1 MSLINS
7 LGKHPASN
15 TSCLDDEAMTSLGA
29 PSQAFSLPRPS
40 GTHLGQG
47 QGMPSCGCVRPGQAE
62 PGDYIPRG
70 AALPQFALGL
80 CCVLALLGKKVFVLA
95 ASLWGQSTLLVL
107 ASQMKASHGAAF
119 PWEGYL
125 LFHWCHVCQQQLC

>member
-15 TSCLDDEAMTSLGA
+15 TSCLDGEATTSLGV
-29 PSQAFSLPRPS
+29 PSQAFFLLRPS

-47 QGMPSCGCVRPGQAE
+47 QGIPSCGCVWPGQAE

-70 AALPQFALGL
+70 AALLQWALGL
-80 CCVLALLGKKVFVLA
+80 CCALALLGGKVFVQA
-95 ASLWGQSTLLVL
+95 ASLWGQSTLLL
-107 ASQMKASHGAAF
+107 FASQRKASHAAAF

-125 LFHWCHVCQQQLC
+125 LFDWCHVCQQQLC